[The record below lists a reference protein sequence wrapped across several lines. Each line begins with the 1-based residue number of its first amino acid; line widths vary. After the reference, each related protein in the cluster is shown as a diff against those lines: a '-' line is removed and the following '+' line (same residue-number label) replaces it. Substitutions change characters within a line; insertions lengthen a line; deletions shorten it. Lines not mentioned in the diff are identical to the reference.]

1 MNGLKV
7 TVVFPANRYAKHT
20 ITVADPVDRLTAV
33 LDTTPAGNEICVTFQ
48 NVTGV
53 LVPDVYTETPIFL
66 QLPAIHRPLVLKE
79 IFLGAGKT
87 YPMVAGPSLMP
98 SDQVMNTEM
107 VRRRIK

>member
-1 MNGLKV
+1 M
-7 TVVFPANRYAKHT
+7 VFPANRYAKHT

-48 NVTGV
+48 NVTVKIYRDHDGKEQLSVKAEREGLWV

-79 IFLGAGKT
+79 IFLGAGKG
-87 YPMVAGPSLMP
+87 VNS
-98 SDQVMNTEM
+98 
-107 VRRRIK
+107 K